1 MEVAITLIIGFISH
15 LASFSQVLV
24 TLLLFFG
31 FSALHLSYDEYVS
44 ILSLIG
50 SFVSFER
57 GTRSDLKFDNFSM

>member
-50 SFVSFER
+50 SLAR
-57 GTRSDLKFDNFSM
+57 